1 MEFHFVKLL
10 HTGTYLNMVDPKQKP
25 RFVCFAEKGTAKS
38 YINYAADFRARTRI
52 WPCLD
57 MSSETRKLEVGT
69 QISIPYGR
77 PEQIKRYLDIET
89 FDFGSLDKIANMTNI
104 SFYCILNFDVQY
116 NIGDSETV
124 TFSGQ
129 EMDGIGDPKDFGDW
143 MDYSLKTK

>member
-1 MEFHFVKLL
+1 
-10 HTGTYLNMVDPKQKP
+10 
-25 RFVCFAEKGTAKS
+25 
-38 YINYAADFRARTRI
+38 
-52 WPCLD
+52 

-69 QISIPYGR
+69 QITVPYGR

-116 NIGDSETV
+116 NNGDSETV

-129 EMDGIGDPKDFGDW
+129 EMDGIGDPRDFGDW